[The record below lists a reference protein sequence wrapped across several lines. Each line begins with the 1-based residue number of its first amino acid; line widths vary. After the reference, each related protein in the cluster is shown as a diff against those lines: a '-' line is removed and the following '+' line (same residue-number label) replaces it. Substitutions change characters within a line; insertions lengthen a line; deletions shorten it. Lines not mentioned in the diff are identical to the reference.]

1 MEEDIKRIIKIFNN
15 SETQKADKLV
25 LYNTAIKDIVNVL
38 ERLQK
43 ENKDLKDEN
52 IFLKKIITKLHG
64 LKIRDEGREKE
75 YMRLNILKIKSNSI
89 ITKKERN

>member
-1 MEEDIKRIIKIFNN
+1 MEEDIKRILKIFNN

-25 LYNTAIKDIVNVL
+25 LYITAIKDIVNVL

-52 IFLKKIITKLHG
+52 IFLKKSLQN
-64 LKIRDEGREKE
+64 
-75 YMRLNILKIKSNSI
+75 YMD
-89 ITKKERN
+89 

>member
-1 MEEDIKRIIKIFNN
+1 MEEDIKRIVKKYNN

-25 LYNTAIKDIVNVL
+25 LDNTAIKDIINEL

-52 IFLKKIITKLHG
+52 IFLKNK
-64 LKIRDEGREKE
+64 GR
-75 YMRLNILKIKSNSI
+75 RAG
-89 ITKKERN
+89 

>member
-1 MEEDIKRIIKIFNN
+1 MEEDIKRILKIFNN
-15 SETQKADKLV
+15 RETQKADKLV

-52 IFLKKIITKLHG
+52 IFLKKSLQN
-64 LKIRDEGREKE
+64 
-75 YMRLNILKIKSNSI
+75 YMK
-89 ITKKERN
+89 